1 MKYSLF
7 FRTDASI
14 LCLFLFIGC
23 ILMVVLGRFVRNRF
37 LRADEPES
45 KGGVNSLLG
54 ALFGLWGFML
64 AFTFGNSASRFENVR
79 GINVDE
85 ANIIRNTIF
94 RTDVFPDSI
103 RKLLRNDLQ
112 KYLNARIDYYKYV
125 KDFKKFKQA
134 RSDADEAAKALWSQT
149 VRAASLPNMVPPSNN
164 MMASLTGMYDVAAK
178 RDALLAAGVPEVIIY
193 MLFFLALTISFI
205 GGFTTPVIK
214 QKEWIVITGFVL
226 LAATIIY
233 ITLDLGRPL
242 RGFIKPNMGEDKVAE
257 LVKYFK

>member
-1 MKYSLF
+1 MNYSLF

-14 LCLFLFIGC
+14 LCLLLLIGC
-23 ILMVVLGRFVRNRF
+23 ILMVVFGKFVRTRF
-37 LRADEPES
+37 LHSDETES
-45 KGGVNSLLG
+45 RGGVNSLLG
-54 ALFGLWGFML
+54 ALFGLWGFIL

-79 GINVDE
+79 SVMVDE

-94 RTDVFPDSI
+94 RADPFPDSI
-103 RKLLRNDLQ
+103 RNGLRVDLQ

-125 KDFKKFKQA
+125 KDFDKFKQA
-134 RSDADEAAKALWSQT
+134 KADADNAAQSLWRRA

-164 MMASLTGMYDVAAK
+164 MMASLTSMYDVAAK
-178 RDALLAAGVPEVIIY
+178 RDALLAAGVPELIIY

-242 RGFIKPNMGEDKVAE
+242 RGLIKPHMGEDKVVE
-257 LVKYFK
+257 LRKYFS